1 SKLNTLLRK
10 SYFSTLHTGI
20 SLSAAFIVPASVS
33 CLKLSFCNNI
43 KSHIIRIFLSIK
55 VFLAVDK
62 SFLSL
67 AVDTQRM
74 SAPDSNI
81 TMLPDFDAAY
91 LFGNAKLL
99 GRIDRNH
106 LQRILFGGPAIMY
119 RFSGLVI
126 QVSDQFTA
134 IRVNAGRNSVSI
146 QYRSI
151 EGSGVIYFKL
161 ISPPV

>member
-106 LQRILFGGPAIMY
+106 LQRILFGGLALMY
-119 RFSGLVI
+119 SFSGIVI
-126 QVSDQFTA
+126 LGTV
-134 IRVNAGRNSVSI
+134 
-146 QYRSI
+146 
-151 EGSGVIYFKL
+151 L
-161 ISPPV
+161 ISSIRGNICRCSCCI

>member
-43 KSHIIRIFLSIK
+43 KSHIIGIFLAIK
-55 VFLAVDK
+55 VFFAIDK

-74 SAPDSNI
+74 PAPDSNI
-81 TMLPDFDAAY
+81 TLLPDFDAAY

-99 GRIDRNH
+99 SRIDRNH
-106 LQRILFGGPAIMY
+106 LQCILFGGPTIMY
-119 RFSGLVI
+119 RFGGLMI
-126 QVSDQFTA
+126 QVTNQFTA
-134 IRVNAGRNSVSI
+134 IRINAVGNSVSI

-151 EGSGVIYFKL
+151 EGSRVIYFKL